1 MVMFLL
7 LLPIKNDDAPSPC
20 CSASISISPR
30 VVVGGLLSLVLS
42 SFGVGGMEKGGM
54 VFKVSMKRLGC
65 GEGAVLGT
73 NEDASSSVGDEVGI
87 EEGILEGTSD
97 GIFDGTVEGKAEGS
111 TEGMADGVSE
121 G

>member
-1 MVMFLL
+1 MVMFL

-65 GEGAVLGT
+65 GEGALLGA
-73 NEDASSSVGDEVGI
+73 NDDASSSVGDEVGI